1 MSLSEDSVRTM
12 NGWARFWNRGT
23 WWKAVILVVAYAAAY
38 QLIGLLIGTL
48 FGSMVDAE
56 NLLGS
61 VSSIFFGIALPVLLG
76 GVLLLVFGW
85 SIGAVPRVFGRQPIA
100 GRRWMWLAVVL
111 VLIPIVLRLFATNW
125 PAYTVAIVLTLLFA
139 GLCVG
144 FAEELLTRGYVVN
157 LLRSAG
163 HTERVVMVISS
174 ALFAVLHSTNV
185 FTGQPL
191 VTVAVTVVYTFGF
204 GAMMY
209 LSMRV
214 TGSIV
219 WAILLHAATDPTT
232 ILAVGGIDGHGDTA
246 GAGGL
251 ISIAGIFNYLYVVL
265 ALVAIFLVKG
275 RVTTGSVSAAE
286 QSPSGR
292 RQA

>member
-1 MSLSEDSVRTM
+1 MSRSDESVRTTS
-12 NGWARFWNRGT
+12 GWARFWNRGT
-23 WWKAVILVVAYAAAY
+23 WWKAVILVVAYAVAY
-38 QLIGLLIGTL
+38 QLLGLLTGTL
-48 FGSMVDAE
+48 FGSLVDAE
-56 NLLGS
+56 NLFGS
-61 VSSIFFGIALPVLLG
+61 VPSVFFGLALPILLG

-100 GRRWMWLAVVL
+100 GRGWMWLAVVL
-111 VLIPIVLRLFATNW
+111 VLIPIVLRLSATNW
-125 PAYTVAIVLTLLFA
+125 SAYTVAIVLTMLFA
-139 GLCVG
+139 GLCIG

-174 ALFAVLHSTNV
+174 ALFALLHSTNV
-185 FTGQPL
+185 FTGQSL

-214 TGSIV
+214 TGSVV

-232 ILAVGGIDGHGDTA
+232 FLATGGIDGHGDAT
-246 GAGGL
+246 GAEGL
-251 ISIAGIFNYLYVVL
+251 LSIAGIFNYLYILFAVT
-265 ALVAIFLVKG
+265 AIFIVKG
-275 RVTTGSVSAAE
+275 RVKDPASATEA
-286 QSPSGR
+286 
-292 RQA
+292 